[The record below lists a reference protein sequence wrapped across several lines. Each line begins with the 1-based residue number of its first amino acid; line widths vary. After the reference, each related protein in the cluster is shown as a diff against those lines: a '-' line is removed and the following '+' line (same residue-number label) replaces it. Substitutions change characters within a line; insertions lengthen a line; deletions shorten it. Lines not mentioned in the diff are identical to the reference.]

1 MNLSVASP
9 VAPWLGLGLASI
21 LLAASPANAAES
33 AARAAALE
41 SVNTTD
47 LRRHIDFLAA
57 DTLEGREAGTRGG
70 MAAAGYLVDQLRQLK
85 LHGGAA
91 DGAFHQAVPTG
102 GRNILA
108 LVPGGDEKLRHEV
121 IVVGAHYDH
130 VGYGNRRNSN
140 GPIGLIH
147 NGADDN
153 ASGTSGLMEIAEAL
167 ARLPQPPRRT
177 ILLAW
182 WDGEEAGLYGSKHW
196 VANPTLGGSAQA
208 KDRVKLAFNMDM
220 IGRLRNDR
228 VEITGVRSA
237 HGLRRWISQQN
248 AEPALSLDFQW
259 ENKSNSDH
267 APFYEASIPII
278 MLHTGLHDDYH
289 RPSDD
294 VEKLNSDGMQR
305 VARLMLSLVL
315 DAADADTLPAFRSA
329 SRQENSEF
337 ARRQFEQ
344 PLAAPAARLGLS
356 WDDKDIEGGLFVKR
370 VDDGSPAANAGLRSG
385 DRLVGLNDAT
395 WQSADEF
402 RTLLWAAANP
412 ARMLVRRANSDEPV
426 VVPVTLAGSPVR
438 LGMAWRSDEAE
449 PNTVFVVQVYPGS
462 PAHRAGIQLGDRIE
476 AAAGQSFAN
485 SDELLKRLNA
495 QTDSFELRIER
506 NGAIKTLRVSG
517 LATFPE
523 PPRATDP

>member
-1 MNLSVASP
+1 MNSRVAWWLCLAIGI
-9 VAPWLGLGLASI
+9 APFATEQAS
-21 LLAASPANAAES
+21 AAES

-47 LRRHIDFLAA
+47 LRRHVDFLAA

-70 MAAAGYLVDQLRQLK
+70 MAAGGYLVDQLRQLK

-108 LVPGGDEKLRHEV
+108 LVPGGDAKLRHEV
-121 IVVGAHYDH
+121 IVIGAHYDH

-196 VANPTLGGSAQA
+196 VANPTLGNSTLA

-237 HGLRRWISQQN
+237 HGLRRWISQHN
-248 AEPALSLDFQW
+248 AEPTLSLDFQW

-267 APFYEASIPII
+267 APFYETNIPIV

-305 VARLMLSLVL
+305 VTRLMLSLLL
-315 DAADADTLPAFRSA
+315 DAADAEKLPAFRPA
-329 SRQENSEF
+329 SRQENTEF
-337 ARRQFEQ
+337 ARRQFER
-344 PLAAPAARLGLS
+344 PLAAPVPRLGLT
-356 WDDKDIEGGLFVKR
+356 WDEKDVSGGLLVKG
-370 VDDGSPAANAGLRSG
+370 VDDGSPAAVAGLRVG
-385 DRLVGLNDAT
+385 DRLVGLNDVA
-395 WQSADEF
+395 WESVDQF

-412 ARMLVRRANSDEPV
+412 ARMLVRRGESEEPV
-426 VVPVTLAGSPVR
+426 VVPINLAGSPVR

-449 PNTVFVVQVYPGS
+449 PNTVFVVQVYRGS
-462 PAHRAGIQLGDRIE
+462 PADRAGVQLGDRIE
-476 AAAGQSFAN
+476 AAAGQEFTS
-485 SDELLKRLNA
+485 SDELLKILNA

-506 NGAIKTLRVSG
+506 SGAIKTLRVSG
-517 LATFPE
+517 IPAFPE
-523 PPRATDP
+523 SPRATNP